1 MTREEIARGLRCSAS
16 TGEKDCGKCPWGI
29 REEFEGGAWES
40 CDCDRMA
47 VEAADLLEN
56 DGSQILALQR
66 ELELKRA
73 QLDCASA
80 SAEKLRRQNGELRD
94 AAALVTRLAADAAER
109 EWISAAERMPEE
121 HESIFA
127 KAYGTKR
134 WANGMFRTM
143 SDEVF
148 ACVAFDDGHK
158 TTMTLRTHDGA
169 WALSSIHRGH
179 VTHWMPLPEPPEEGE
194 HG

>member
-16 TGEKDCGKCPWGI
+16 TGEKDCEKCPWGI
-29 REEFEGGAWES
+29 REEFEGGVWES

-56 DGSQILALQR
+56 DWSQILALQR

-94 AAALVTRLAADAAER
+94 AAAQVTRLAGDAAE
-109 EWISAAERMPEE
+109 ERR
-121 HESIFA
+121 
-127 KAYGTKR
+127 GQ
-134 WANGMFRTM
+134 WNGEGDGYADGELVIDVWHCSNCDYRI
-143 SDEVF
+143 
-148 ACVAFDDGHK
+148 DDGTDDPELLPK
-158 TTMTLRTHDGA
+158 YCPGCGARMDGD
-169 WALSSIHRGH
+169 SYGD
-179 VTHWMPLPEPPEEGE
+179 
-194 HG
+194 

>member
-16 TGEKDCGKCPWGI
+16 TGEKDCEKCPWGI
-29 REEFEGGAWES
+29 REEFEGGVWES

-56 DGSQILALQR
+56 DRSQILALQR

-73 QLDCASA
+73 QLDCATA
-80 SAEKLRRQNGELRD
+80 SAEKLRRQNRELRD

-109 EWISAAERMPEE
+109 EWISVEERMP
-121 HESIFA
+121 
-127 KAYGTKR
+127 K
-134 WANGMFRTM
+134 
-143 SDEVF
+143 
-148 ACVAFDDGHK
+148 DDGDLLAIVSGYPPPNI
-158 TTMTLRTHDGA
+158 TLENVIVVAAYCGSEGWYVNEYPEWEDPT
-169 WALSSIHRGH
+169 
-179 VTHWMPLPEPPEEGE
+179 VTYWMPLPAVPEEGE

>member
-16 TGEKDCGKCPWGI
+16 TGDKDCGKCPWGI
-29 REEFEGGAWES
+29 REEFEGRVWES

-80 SAEKLRRQNGELRD
+80 SAEKLRRQNGELRE
-94 AAALVTRLAADAAER
+94 AAADVTRLAAEAAVER
-109 EWISAAERMPEE
+109 DWIRVEDRLPEE
-121 HESIFA
+121 P
-127 KAYGTKR
+127 R
-134 WANGMFRTM
+134 
-143 SDEVF
+143 
-148 ACVAFDDGHK
+148 
-158 TTMTLRTHDGA
+158 
-169 WALSSIHRGH
+169 
-179 VTHWMPLPEPPEEGE
+179 EEK
-194 HG
+194 